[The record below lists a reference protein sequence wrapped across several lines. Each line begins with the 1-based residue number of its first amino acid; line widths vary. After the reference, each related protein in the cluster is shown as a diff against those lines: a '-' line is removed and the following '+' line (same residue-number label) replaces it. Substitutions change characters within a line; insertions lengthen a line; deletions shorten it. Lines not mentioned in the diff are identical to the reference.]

1 MDKTP
6 HLKIVLPLLATILL
20 AAGCTGKTEDVR
32 IKLCREVTARLLDSM
47 QPLQWKSQSAEPR
60 REGDAVVKL
69 GLTVGGAGNANRL
82 VTAACFFN
90 KTVNEESA
98 LDHANPMAAFA
109 TVPYAMTI
117 DNTPVPEEL
126 MHRAVT
132 DEQIEGFREFF
143 DRLRQLPAQIR
154 ESTG

>member
-1 MDKTP
+1 MDTTRN
-6 HLKIVLPLLATILL
+6 LKIALPLLLTTLV

-47 QPLQWKSQSAEPR
+47 QPLEWKSQSAGPR
-60 REGDAVVKL
+60 REGDAAVRL
-69 GLTVGGAGNANRL
+69 GLTVGGGENANRL
-82 VTAACFFN
+82 VTSACFFK

-98 LDHANPMAAFA
+98 LDHADPMAAFA

-117 DNTPVPEEL
+117 DDTPVPAEL

-143 DRLRQLPAQIR
+143 DRLRQLPAQALGK
-154 ESTG
+154 EH